1 MHPEIL
7 GYTNSKVHIVPT
19 FRGSKVAHAWKEKGS
34 VCMVYMYKI
43 VHRLFYLVITYYIK

>member
-19 FRGSKVAHAWKEKGS
+19 FRVLATGSKVAHARKE
-34 VCMVYMYKI
+34 VYGVY
-43 VHRLFYLVITYYIK
+43 VQNCTQTSLFGYYILY